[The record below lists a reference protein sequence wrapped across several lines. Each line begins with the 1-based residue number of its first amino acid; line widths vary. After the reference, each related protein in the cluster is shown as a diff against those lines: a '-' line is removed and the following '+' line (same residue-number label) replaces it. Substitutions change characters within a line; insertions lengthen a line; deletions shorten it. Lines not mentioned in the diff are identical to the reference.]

1 MRVAFRQKGSTALL
15 FRRSHLTTIGHYRVQ
30 LRGEA
35 GAAQRVVMRNSTRF
49 SILGPV
55 QIRTPVTEITVA
67 APRERILLALLL
79 LREGQLVP
87 VQQVIAALWDT
98 NPPT

>member
-1 MRVAFRQKGSTALL
+1 MRSLEKESPSLL
-15 FRRSHLTTIGHYRVQ
+15 FRRSHLTTIGYSSGQ
-30 LRGEA
+30 FRGKA
-35 GAAQRVVMRNSTRF
+35 AAAQTVVMRDSTRF

-67 APRERILLALLL
+67 APRERVLLALLL

-98 NPPT
+98 NPPP